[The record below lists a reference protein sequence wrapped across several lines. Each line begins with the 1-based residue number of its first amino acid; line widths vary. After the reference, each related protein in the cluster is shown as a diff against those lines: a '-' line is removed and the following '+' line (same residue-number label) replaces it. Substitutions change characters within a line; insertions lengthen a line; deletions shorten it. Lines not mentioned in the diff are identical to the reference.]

1 MIITDVDRYKDSG
14 LYMGKMF
21 STLFG
26 RTMEVVLH
34 GGSGEFLGY
43 AERCADY
50 FNHMPEDLLAFLRAC
65 SLRYCED
72 MRECFDPAMPAVPES
87 VTQSTVLDYARVNSI
102 IIEKPKDSSVIAFSV
117 EFSCDWE
124 PEHGMEWTVRDGRA
138 LYVGDFMGISPWY
151 ADRVY
156 ETQCRSYV
164 YEDFSL

>member
-1 MIITDVDRYKDSG
+1 MIITDVRRYKDSD
-14 LYMGKMF
+14 LYVGRMF
-21 STLFG
+21 SELFG
-26 RTMEVVLH
+26 RTIEVVLH
-34 GGSGEFLGY
+34 GCSDDFLEY

-50 FNHMPEDLLAFLRAC
+50 FNHFPEDLLAFLRKC

-72 MRECFDPAMPAVPES
+72 MRECFDARCPEVPEN
-87 VTQSTVLDYARVNSI
+87 VTESAILRYVRPNSL
-102 IIEKPKDSSVIAFSV
+102 IIEPPKDCGVIGFSA

-124 PEHGMEWTVRDGRA
+124 PEHGMEWTIREGRA

-156 ETQCRSYV
+156 ATQCRSYV